1 MKDSEIEFLEEMN
14 WTYIF
19 LLLFALMQRSTSTF
33 GRSLAEEIMCGDIP
47 SFLHRYRS
55 TSLLRRL
62 AKDLVQME
70 ASSDVGVRMR
80 LFEALDRCMVEI
92 GGIEDF
98 EDWNTV
104 RKEMIREANRE
115 RVIMGLRV
123 FSNNYFNDLYPSPV

>member
-14 WTYIF
+14 WTHIF

-33 GRSLAEEIMCGDIP
+33 GRSLAEEIMREDIP
-47 SFLHRYRS
+47 SFLQLHKS
-55 TSLLRRL
+55 VSLLRRL
-62 AKDLVQME
+62 TKDLVQME
-70 ASSDVGVRMR
+70 ARSDAGVRMR